1 MKAICYMTIC
11 PLSIM
16 ACIYNQVNTN
26 QSTISYVI
34 FNFVINY
41 VREHRLPHAVNTSHT
56 TPTTHI
62 NWGPMLLKLIGG
74 DIVYVL
80 SGSRT
85 YPGPAQDFWR

>member
-1 MKAICYMTIC
+1 MYIQQM
-11 PLSIM
+11 
-16 ACIYNQVNTN
+16 
-26 QSTISYVI
+26 STHQLTMQYVR

-41 VREHRLPHAVNTSHT
+41 ISEHQFPHAVNTFYT